1 MKKMIFFKKIRTSSV
16 VGAVF
21 VAIAV
26 AAIVDADAKEMSFEM
41 RENWEGEGEL
51 ELEKKNREAYLA
63 RLGAKILKPSNQYNL
78 CHLRIFLSTKIS
90 LG

>member
-1 MKKMIFFKKIRTSSV
+1 MRTSSV
-16 VGAVF
+16 AGAVS

-26 AAIVDADAKEMSFEM
+26 AAIFDADAKEMNFEMTFEM
-41 RENWEGEGEL
+41 RENWEGEGEG
-51 ELEKKNREAYLA
+51 ELERKNREACLA

-78 CHLRIFLSTKIS
+78 CHLRVFLSIKIS

>member
-1 MKKMIFFKKIRTSSV
+1 MRTSSFA
-16 VGAVF
+16 GAVS

-26 AAIVDADAKEMSFEM
+26 AAIVDADAKEMTFEMTFEM
-41 RENWEGEGEL
+41 RENWEGDGEL
-51 ELEKKNREAYLA
+51 ERKNREACLA

-78 CHLRIFLSTKIS
+78 CHLRVFLSTKIS

>member
-1 MKKMIFFKKIRTSSV
+1 MRTSSV
-16 VGAVF
+16 ADVLS

-26 AAIVDADAKEMSFEM
+26 AAIVDADADAKEMSFEM

-51 ELEKKNREAYLA
+51 EFERKNREACLA

-78 CHLRIFLSTKIS
+78 CHLRVFLSIKIYLS
-90 LG
+90 

>member
-1 MKKMIFFKKIRTSSV
+1 MRTSSV
-16 VGAVF
+16 ADVVS

-51 ELEKKNREAYLA
+51 ELERKNREACLA
-63 RLGAKILKPSNQYNL
+63 RLKAKILKPSNQYNL
-78 CHLRIFLSTKIS
+78 CHLRIFLSIKIS
-90 LG
+90 LD